1 MTCHDF
7 EQAIHALADGTLDE
21 AGRRRLDT
29 HLETCAACRA
39 FSADVR
45 AIRREARGLE
55 PPALPEGVWP
65 RLADRIREQGP
76 ASTSA
81 GRGGRP
87 MPARWLAVAATL
99 VVAIGAGVLFF
110 RLNPAP
116 VAPAPVPAG
125 PAAPASAGN
134 ATPDDLVQGVETEL
148 QAAQRHYE
156 NALANLEQMAQGG
169 SPGVDGQVAQ
179 TLRSNVALV
188 DQAIQDSRAA
198 LRTDPQSEPARESL
212 FEALRR
218 KVALL
223 QDTIALVNEMR
234 KGNQAGAAAIVQG
247 VQKS

>member
-7 EQAIHALADGTLDE
+7 EQAIHELADGTLDE
-21 AGRRRLDT
+21 AGRRRLDA
-29 HLETCAACRA
+29 HLEACAACRA
-39 FSADVR
+39 FTADVR
-45 AIRREARGLE
+45 AIRRAARGLE
-55 PPALPEGVWP
+55 PPAPPTAVWP
-65 RLADRIREQGP
+65 RLADRIREQGM
-76 ASTSA
+76 ARTSA
-81 GRGGRP
+81 GRGGWP

-99 VVAIGAGVLFF
+99 VVAIGAAALFLRF
-110 RLNPAP
+110 NPAP
-116 VAPAPVPAG
+116 GTPVPAPAG
-125 PAAPASAGN
+125 PATPVSAGN
-134 ATPDDLVQGVETEL
+134 VAPDDLVQGVETEL
-148 QAAQRHYE
+148 QAARRHYE
-156 NALANLEQMAQGG
+156 NAVANLEQMAQRGD
-169 SPGVDGQVAQ
+169 PGVDGQVAQ

-198 LRTDPQSEPARESL
+198 LRTDPQSQPARDSL